1 MKIDQRHLEQKKLKD
16 LRVLNNG
23 IKIVNRGDV
32 YWVDLNPTKGSE
44 INKQRPC
51 VIVSA
56 TPINRARN
64 TVIVV
69 PLSTAGRSRPPLV
82 ITVECLGKQ
91 VVAVCDQIRT
101 VDKSRLVKLAGAL
114 SAQDMETLEG
124 SLRQI
129 LSL

>member
-1 MKIDQRHLEQKKLKD
+1 M
-16 LRVLNNG
+16 
-23 IKIVNRGDV
+23 NRGDV

-44 INKQRPC
+44 INKKRPC

-56 TPINRARN
+56 APINRARN

-69 PLSTAGRSRPPLV
+69 PLSTAARPRPPIV
-82 ITVECLGKQ
+82 INVECLDKQ
-91 VVAVCDQIRT
+91 VSAICDQIRT
-101 VDKSRLVKLAGAL
+101 IDKSRLTQPAGNLTTKDLDAI
-114 SAQDMETLEG
+114 DD

>member
-1 MKIDQRHLEQKKLKD
+1 M
-16 LRVLNNG
+16 
-23 IKIVNRGDV
+23 NRGDV
-32 YWVDLNPTKGSE
+32 YWVDLNPTRGSE
-44 INKQRPC
+44 INKLRPC
-51 VIVSA
+51 VIVSV

-69 PLSTAGRSRPPLV
+69 PLSTAATPRIP
-82 ITVECLGKQ
+82 IIINVECLGRK

-101 VDKSRLVKLAGAL
+101 VDKSRLVKSAGNL
-114 SAQDMETLEG
+114 SLKDMNMLDE

>member
-1 MKIDQRHLEQKKLKD
+1 M
-16 LRVLNNG
+16 
-23 IKIVNRGDV
+23 NRGDV

-51 VIVSA
+51 VIVST

-69 PLSTAGRSRPPLV
+69 PLSTGARPHPPIV
-82 ITVECLGKQ
+82 ISVECLGKQ
-91 VVAVCDQIRT
+91 VTAVCDQIRT
-101 VDKSRLVKLAGAL
+101 VDKSRLIKSAGNLSSKDMNAL
-114 SAQDMETLEG
+114 DE

>member
-1 MKIDQRHLEQKKLKD
+1 M
-16 LRVLNNG
+16 
-23 IKIVNRGDV
+23 NRGSV
-32 YWVDLNPTKGSE
+32 YWVNLNPTKGSE
-44 INKQRPC
+44 INKKRPC

-69 PLSTAGRSRPPLV
+69 PLSTAARPRPPIV
-82 ITVECLGKQ
+82 ISVECLGKH

-101 VDKSRLVKLAGAL
+101 VDKTRLVESAGNL
-114 SAQDMETLEG
+114 SAKDMDSLDE
-124 SLRQI
+124 SLRQV

>member
-1 MKIDQRHLEQKKLKD
+1 M
-16 LRVLNNG
+16 
-23 IKIVNRGDV
+23 NRGDV

-69 PLSTAGRSRPPLV
+69 PLGTAARARPPIV
-82 ITVECLGKQ
+82 IEVECLGKQ
-91 VVAVCDQIRT
+91 VAAVCDQIRT
-101 VDKSRLVKLAGAL
+101 VDKSRLSKSAGKLSL
-114 SAQDMETLEG
+114 SDLNTLNE
-124 SLRQI
+124 SLRQV
-129 LSL
+129 LALEQ